1 MSILLRCPRIS
12 PEWELAARLAL
23 VKPKPYTKDKIAH
36 RDPEQRWPRNAR
48 RVVGQMLL
56 SVASASYPATGID
69 RMIVSFDDVEPARAK
84 RLARKLS
91 RALPELWFELT
102 DEEGHVTYLRD
113 GVSYLRAGKY
123 KLELVR
129 ASRVRLRRAVRF
141 GFFAEVD
148 QNAKPRHHQRAG
160 AHAQPQ

>member
-1 MSILLRCPRIS
+1 MSAVVLRCPRIS

-48 RVVGQMLL
+48 RIVADMLGGAAVKFPV
-56 SVASASYPATGID
+56 SGVD
-69 RMIVSFDDVEPARAK
+69 RMIVSFADVEPSRAK
-84 RLARKLS
+84 RLSRKLS

-102 DEEGHVTYLRD
+102 DEEGAVTYLRN

-141 GFFAEVD
+141 GFFAEID
-148 QNAKPRHHQRAG
+148 HHAKSRHHQRAR

>member
-1 MSILLRCPRIS
+1 VLSCPRRS

-36 RDPEQRWPRNAR
+36 RDPEQRLPRNAR
-48 RVVGQMLL
+48 RIVAELL
-56 SVASASYPATGID
+56 PAAPAQYPASGEH
-69 RMIVSFDDVEPARAK
+69 RLIVSFEKIEPSRAK
-84 RLARKLS
+84 RSSRKLS
-91 RALPELWFELT
+91 RSLPELWFELT
-102 DEEGHVTYLRD
+102 DETGHVSYLRD

-141 GFFAEVD
+141 GFFAEID
-148 QNAKPRHHQRAG
+148 QHAKSRHRQRAG